1 MANIYKYGS
10 KEEAQLM
17 VNAQKQIQNID
28 NVMNNIDSNIK
39 KNNVNISENDLHY
52 FLDSNF
58 TKEQIY
64 SQIEEEKSKKQS
76 QVLVSVD
83 EIRKLQRIALAYKES
98 LLKNITDIQTKQ
110 KEAELKDIQEKY
122 FKTDNSF
129 IRDYYDTRKQEL
141 MDELDQVK
149 TR

>member
-28 NVMNNIDSNIK
+28 NVMNNIDSSIK

-83 EIRKLQRIALAYKES
+83 EIRELQRIALAYKES
-98 LLKNITDIQTKQ
+98 LLKNISDIQTKQ

-122 FKTDNSF
+122 FQTDNSF
-129 IRDYYDTRKQEL
+129 IRSYYDTRKQEL